1 MSTHLRDATFVVT
14 DTETTGTAPKTD
26 RIIELAAVKVEG
38 GEVVDT
44 FQQLINPG
52 RSIPKR
58 ITQITGISTGM
69 VFDAPP
75 MEEVLPRY
83 LDFLGDGVL
92 TAHNL
97 SFDRNFLNAELRRLG
112 RSELT
117 NDTLC
122 TLRLARRLLP
132 GLKSKGLSR
141 LIQFY
146 NLNVNGRHRALGDAE
161 ATATILQ
168 QFFSQLDFEHEI
180 DRLDELLTFQHRSY
194 RQVRRTPNH
203 IQRLR
208 DEVLPEL
215 PERPGVYFMKRSNG
229 TILYIGKAKQLS
241 DRVRSYFNA
250 IESHSARR
258 RKLMNKVRR
267 VEWATTTTELEAL
280 LMESRLIKEHK
291 PTYNRAQRRYRS
303 RPFVRLDVREDFPRI
318 GWSYN
323 LADDGAEYYGPLRN
337 REQAELV
344 VDVAGRFFQL
354 RECDNDELRLGRRCL
369 YADIDRCTAPCETD
383 DTERYRQ
390 ELDRVRAFL
399 TGQDRSVLDAIEE
412 RMQQASA
419 DLDFEQAATFRDW
432 LDQLEGILARQQIV
446 AAPIQQHNAALVV
459 PAPAADALQVI
470 LIRFGR
476 PVDSITLSVDAEPEA
491 DRLEEA
497 VRDHFSADQDAPGQF
512 SKREVDEI
520 RLLAHWVHT
529 RDDECVHIRWKA
541 DDTPP
546 DFWARIRESVL
557 SIC

>member
-1 MSTHLRDATFVVT
+1 MQLRDATFVVT
-14 DTETTGTAPKTD
+14 DTETTGTAPKSD

-75 MEEVLPRY
+75 MEDVLPRY
-83 LDFLGDGVL
+83 LDFLGEGVL

-97 SFDRNFLNAELRRLG
+97 SFDRNFLNAELQRLG
-112 RSELT
+112 RSELS

-146 NLNVNGRHRALGDAE
+146 DLNVNGRHRALGDAK

-180 DRLDELLTFQHRSY
+180 TTLDELLTFQHRSY

-267 VEWATTTTELEAL
+267 VEWTTTTTELEAL
-280 LMESRLIKEHK
+280 LLESRLIKEHK

-303 RPFVRLDVREDFPRI
+303 RPFVRLDMGEDFPRI

-344 VDVAGRFFQL
+344 VDVASRFFRL

-369 YADIDRCTAPCETD
+369 YADIDRCTAPCETGD
-383 DTERYRQ
+383 AARYRD

-412 RMQQASA
+412 RMQQAAA
-419 DLDFEQAATFRDW
+419 DLDFEQAATFRDG
-432 LDQLEGILARQQIV
+432 LEQLEGILARQQIV
-446 AAPIQQHNAALVV
+446 AAPIQQHNAVLVV
-459 PAPAADALQVI
+459 PAPATEALQ
-470 LIRFGR
+470 LMAIRYGR
-476 PVDSITLSVDAEPEA
+476 PVSSVTLAG
-491 DRLEEA
+491 DRIEEA
-497 VRDHFSADQDAPGQF
+497 AARIEAVVQAHFTGEEERPGSF
-512 SKREVDEI
+512 SKRDVDEI
-520 RLLAHWVHT
+520 RLLAHWIHT
-529 RDDECVHIRWKA
+529 HQGDCVHLRWWN
-541 DDTPP
+541 DETPE
-546 DFWARIRESVL
+546 DFTVRIRTSAL